1 MWRKFTIDEVYFG
14 LSLHLSVLLKL
25 MLGIKLNGLL
35 KKSDSIYIIVRGGLG
50 GSVGR
55 SEQVL

>member
-1 MWRKFTIDEVYFG
+1 MWRKFTIDEVYFC
-14 LSLHLSVLLKL
+14 LSLHLSVILKL

-35 KKSDSIYIIVRGGLG
+35 KKSDDIYLIVRVGWR

>member
-1 MWRKFTIDEVYFG
+1 MGRKFTIDEVYFG

-35 KKSDSIYIIVRGGLG
+35 KKSDSMYLIVRGGAG
-50 GSVGR
+50 GLCGK
-55 SEQVL
+55 E

>member
-1 MWRKFTIDEVYFG
+1 MWRKFTIDEVYFC

-35 KKSDSIYIIVRGGLG
+35 KNSDSNYLIVRGRVAGGLCG
-50 GSVGR
+50 K
-55 SEQVL
+55 E

>member
-1 MWRKFTIDEVYFG
+1 MWRKFTIDEVYFC

-35 KKSDSIYIIVRGGLG
+35 KKSDSIYLIVRGRGAGGLCG
-50 GSVGR
+50 K
-55 SEQVL
+55 E